1 MLIEEKKEFF
11 VCVVQRNNQKIDK
24 YYRTDE
30 NEAKALVEMNKGLF
44 PKADV
49 YLSRETISY
58 KKYTKK

>member
-1 MLIEEKKEFF
+1 MLVEERKEFY

-49 YLSRETISY
+49 YLQKETIIY
-58 KKYTKK
+58 RKYNRK